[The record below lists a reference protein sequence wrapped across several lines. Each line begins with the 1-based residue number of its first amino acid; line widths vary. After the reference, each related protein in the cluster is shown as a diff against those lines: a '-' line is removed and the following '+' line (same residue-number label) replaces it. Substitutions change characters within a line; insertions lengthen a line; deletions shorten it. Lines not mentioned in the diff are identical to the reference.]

1 MDTEAFPITEFFLFL
16 EPISILLF
24 ASPSPFRF
32 RFVSL
37 FWEREREREC
47 VCVWRR
53 KRGVGICIIMIIIIF
68 CILMYILSH
77 PPIVLLFSVR
87 DQNCSFLNR
96 ICFKRE
102 RESMFHEKGTAEIG
116 KGGEGGR
123 RKEKGGRRKRKRR
136 RKTPLSLSLSVC
148 VSRRSVLWSF
158 WILSPN

>member
-24 ASPSPFRF
+24 ASPSPSPSPFWF
-32 RFVSL
+32 RFVV
-37 FWEREREREC
+37 EREREKERKR
-47 VCVWRR
+47 VCVSVKEEKRR
-53 KRGVGICIIMIIIIF
+53 WH
-68 CILMYILSH
+68 MYNNDNNNFLHSNIYLITP

-87 DQNCSFLNR
+87 DQNCSFLDR

-123 RKEKGGRRKRKRR
+123 RKEEGGRGRGRGKH
-136 RKTPLSLSLSVC
+136 LSLSLS

-158 WILSPN
+158 